1 MTKILLLENPH
12 QVADEHFADAQD
24 LDINVERIEGSLDA
38 PELIERLQGKD
49 IVGIRSKTN
58 ITEQVLDACPQ
69 LQVVATF
76 SIGTNQID
84 IPACTKRGIAIFNAP
99 YSNTRSVVELV
110 ISDIVALQ
118 RRMPEKNAQVHRGEW
133 EKSAT
138 GSHEVRGK
146 TLGIIGYGSIGT
158 QLSVVAEAL
167 GMNVIF
173 YDLQERLAIG
183 NATKLNSM
191 EDVLRNSDY
200 ISLHIDGRPSNNN
213 LIGEKEFAMMRDGA
227 VFINLARGQVVDIDA
242 LAAALESGK
251 ISGAAVDTYP
261 TEPKKN
267 GDPFESPLLKYP
279 NTILT
284 PHIGGSTLE
293 AQESI
298 GHFVS
303 GKIVDYLRNG
313 ATDMSINFPNMTME
327 AHQDARYRI
336 ALFHRNVP
344 GVLARL
350 NALFAEQNV
359 NINGQLL
366 GTQGE
371 YGYVLADI
379 ASELPIEVIAAIRD
393 REETIR
399 LRVMEAPQA

>member
-12 QVADEHFADAQD
+12 QVADKHFADAQD

-58 ITEQVLDACPQ
+58 ITEEVLDACPQ
-69 LQVVATF
+69 LQMVATF

-84 IPACTKRGIAIFNAP
+84 IPACTKRGIVIFNAP

-191 EDVLRNSDY
+191 EEVLRNSDY

-213 LIGEKEFAMMRDGA
+213 LIGEKEFAMMKDGA
-227 VFINLARGQVVDIDA
+227 IFINLARGKVVNIDA

-303 GKIVDYLRNG
+303 GKIVEYLRSG
-313 ATDMSINFPNMTME
+313 STDMSINFPNMTME

-393 REETIR
+393 KEETIR
-399 LRVMEAPQA
+399 LRVMEAPKA